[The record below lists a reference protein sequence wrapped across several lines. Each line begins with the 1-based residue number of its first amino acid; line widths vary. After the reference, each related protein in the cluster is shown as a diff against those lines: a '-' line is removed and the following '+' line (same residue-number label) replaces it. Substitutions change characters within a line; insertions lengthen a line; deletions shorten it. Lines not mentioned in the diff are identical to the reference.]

1 MDLNDYVIAQEGK
14 DGRAMLSGWKDFLP
28 PSYTL
33 WFVNRLGDLFIVLDE
48 GPVHLLNVGS
58 ATFTRLAE
66 SRKQFGAL
74 LDQGDTAT
82 AWLAMPLIDQC
93 VAAGKVLA
101 DHQCYGY
108 QTAPLLGGALEVDNL
123 EPVELATHYG
133 RLLAL
138 YKTLQDQPGGAPAH

>member
-28 PSYTL
+28 PSYAL

-82 AWLAMPLIDQC
+82 AWLAVPLIVNASPRARC
-93 VAAGKVLA
+93 LPTTSAMATRRRRCRAARSRS
-101 DHQCYGY
+101 
-108 QTAPLLGGALEVDNL
+108 T
-123 EPVELATHYG
+123 T
-133 RLLAL
+133 
-138 YKTLQDQPGGAPAH
+138 